1 MRKIAILVLAAFLL
15 TLLPT
20 AVLAKPDQARGNKWA
35 QKPGVTVKTEN
46 RGDFQVVTFDDI
58 DDSWASGFI
67 KKAAKKGLV
76 EGFMGKYQPNK
87 PVTNLELITM
97 LVRAL
102 DKDGQLDLDEA
113 DVSKYDLKKIPAW
126 GQEYVAAAVEFGI
139 ILPDEL
145 SSFNPNQGC
154 KRGQVALYVARILG
168 DNAADNDETVDFDSI
183 SEDVDDIIAAL
194 EGLDDLDEDND
205 EIQDNIDSLI
215 EDLEDFQDQLDD
227 AEKADLADLIADFK
241 KIQESLDDIIA
252 DAEDAEVDEDILDE
266 LSDAAQQASAV
277 KKALKAY
284 NDIDEDDS
292 FSDEDQVPG
301 EYKGSVK
308 KVKRFRIMV
317 GDDDGCFSP
326 MRVVKRDEIATLL
339 SRLTD
344 LIFGEF
350 DITSAKGTLDAVDND
365 SITIIDAD
373 EEELT
378 FNITE
383 DTRITYKKQSVDI
396 EDLAD
401 YEGYVVVVVYD
412 VDDDAS
418 TVKIVSSSTA
428 DDDEEDDEEDDDDDD
443 EEEQD

>member
-1 MRKIAILVLAAFLL
+1 MKKIAILVLAAFLL
-15 TLLPT
+15 TLLPA
-20 AVLAKPDQARGNKWA
+20 AVLAKPDKAGGKWA
-35 QKPGVTVKTEN
+35 QKPGVTVKTEDQ
-46 RGDFQVVTFDDI
+46 RDSQEVTFDDI
-58 DDSWASGFI
+58 DDSWANGFI

-113 DVSKYDLKKIPAW
+113 DISKYDLKKIPAW

-139 ILPDEL
+139 ILPEEL

-168 DNAADNDETVDFDSI
+168 DDTADNDETVDFDSI
-183 SEDVDDIIAAL
+183 SEDVDDIITAL
-194 EGLDDLDEDND
+194 EGLDDLGEDND

-215 EDLEDFQDQLDD
+215 EDLKDFQSQLDD
-227 AEKADLADLIADFK
+227 AEKADLPDLIADFK
-241 KIQESLDDIIA
+241 ALQESLDDIIA
-252 DAEDAEVDEDILDE
+252 DAEDAEIDEDILDE

-277 KKALKAY
+277 KKSLKAY

-292 FSDEDQVPG
+292 FIDENQVPD
-301 EYKGSVK
+301 EFKGPVK

-350 DITSAKGTLDAVDND
+350 DITSAKGTLDAVDDD

-418 TVKIVSSSTA
+418 TVKIVSSSAA
-428 DDDEEDDEEDDDDDD
+428 DDDEEDEEDEEDDEDD
-443 EEEQD
+443 EEQD